1 MVGTSLIAMRQ
12 AVDEDLTEFD
22 DTPPRADDRREEADY
37 LNRTIEAEII
47 PRLIRAHDG
56 NCLIQEAQD
65 ATEKT
70 AALEIGAHD
79 VARFAETLL
88 SDEGDAPLST
98 LWRLR
103 RRGASLERLYVDL
116 LAPAARLLGEQWSD
130 DRRSFADVTVG
141 LSRLQHML
149 RALSP
154 AFAADS
160 SDADGEAADDD
171 TVDGTGDRTGGC
183 EAVDS
188 PPRRI
193 LLASA
198 PGEQHTFGLFM
209 VEEFFRRAGWE
220 VFSLAC
226 ATAEE
231 LLDVIA
237 SQRISVVGL
246 SLSRNDLLD
255 AVASFID
262 RIRQQSL
269 NSGVSILVGGRVF
282 ADSPELVERVGA
294 DACVLDARHSVAQ
307 AETLIAA
314 AAPA

>member
-1 MVGTSLIAMRQ
+1 MVGTSLIAMRH
-12 AVDEDLTEFD
+12 AVDEDLTEVD
-22 DTPPRADDRREEADY
+22 DAPPCAADRREEAAY

-47 PRLIRAHDG
+47 PRLIQAHDG
-56 NCLIQEAQD
+56 NCLIQETQPPR
-65 ATEKT
+65 EET
-70 AALEIGAHD
+70 AGHEIGERD

-103 RRGASLERLYVDL
+103 RRGASLERLYIDL

-154 AFAADS
+154 AFAVDWADRIEAGGTERDDEK
-160 SDADGEAADDD
+160 SDDAKAPDASA
-171 TVDGTGDRTGGC
+171 
-183 EAVDS
+183 
-188 PPRRI
+188 RRI

-198 PGEQHTFGLFM
+198 PGEQHTFGIFM

-237 SQRISVVGL
+237 SQRIGVVGL